1 MTSPSSQQLSMYH
14 RERAIRVVIVQ
25 DRPRVR
31 REIRQLLEHEGD
43 VEVVGMAR
51 LLSTAS
57 LLIHLLTQQ
66 RQPDV
71 VLMDVNVQDGN
82 SIQACQE
89 FHRQFPNTNLMFFQ
103 SMADAEA
110 IHRALSIAREALI
123 RRQEGQ

>member
-1 MTSPSSQQLSMYH
+1 MYH
-14 RERAIRVVIVQ
+14 RDRTIRVVIVE

-31 REIRQLLEHEGD
+31 RELKQLLEQEGD
-43 VEVVGMAR
+43 VEVIGTAR
-51 LLSTAS
+51 LLSTAR

-71 VLMDVNVQDGN
+71 VLMEVNVQDGN
-82 SIQACQE
+82 SAQVCQE

-110 IHRALSIAREALI
+110 IHRALSIAREALM
-123 RRQEGQ
+123 RRQERQ